1 MAVQPHGLV
10 NLINDALA
18 WVRLVSGS
26 IAAVQKF
33 REISNDTS
41 PPSFPRTKCQDLVF
55 LYPLLILERAAF
67 LLFSPPPPTIF
78 IDPWCHSV
86 NFYRSVSKIA
96 ADRVYS
102 LKSRPA
108 LEKDVSNREDIKGG
122 NGEWSYGKGTI
133 ATEWLT
139 GTDSLSPS
147 LLSDFLSIS
156 VLFSPA
162 LSLSPLR
169 FHVLHLHVKLD
180 WLQENWTVSH
190 RNIRCLLP
198 RILASPSPPSWYTQ
212 SVQTWPWRV
221 VARIH
226 PPVAA
231 CPDTRARV
239 HQWYLHISNYFEEDA
254 KWSVASVQWTDL
266 PFIFVASFLRSP
278 FSSAPATAS
287 LPPHY
292 VPFFRR
298 RFAFVLSYKYMSAH
312 RCRGIDPSI
321 LSQLHSPVVP
331 PVSKELTG
339 GVSPWQTEPIGKR
352 SASFLL
358 FILLF
363 SSIPPPRILLISDY
377 RRIFAAGL
385 VAVAIGL
392 TCWWLEVFGEYQFH
406 SIRVVREI
414 KSRISYFFFPEARGE
429 KTNAL

>member
-67 LLFSPPPPTIF
+67 LLFSPPTIF

-278 FSSAPATAS
+278 FSSAPATAFPS
-287 LPPHY
+287 SPLPP
-292 VPFFRR
+292 
-298 RFAFVLSYKYMSAH
+298 VL
-312 RCRGIDPSI
+312 
-321 LSQLHSPVVP
+321 
-331 PVSKELTG
+331 
-339 GVSPWQTEPIGKR
+339 
-352 SASFLL
+352 SASFRFRPLL
-358 FILLF
+358 
-363 SSIPPPRILLISDY
+363 
-377 RRIFAAGL
+377 
-385 VAVAIGL
+385 
-392 TCWWLEVFGEYQFH
+392 
-406 SIRVVREI
+406 
-414 KSRISYFFFPEARGE
+414 
-429 KTNAL
+429 

>member
-67 LLFSPPPPTIF
+67 LLFSPPTIF
-78 IDPWCHSV
+78 IDPWWHSV

-221 VARIH
+221 VARTH

-231 CPDTRARV
+231 CPDTNGICIFQIISRKMLSGASPLCNGPIFPSSSLLLFSV
-239 HQWYLHISNYFEEDA
+239 LH
-254 KWSVASVQWTDL
+254 
-266 PFIFVASFLRSP
+266 
-278 FSSAPATAS
+278 S
-287 LPPHY
+287 LPPPQPPPSLPITSRSFG
-292 VPFFRR
+292 V
-298 RFAFVLSYKYMSAH
+298 VSLSSSLISTWVHTDVA
-312 RCRGIDPSI
+312 
-321 LSQLHSPVVP
+321 
-331 PVSKELTG
+331 E
-339 GVSPWQTEPIGKR
+339 
-352 SASFLL
+352 
-358 FILLF
+358 
-363 SSIPPPRILLISDY
+363 SIPR
-377 RRIFAAGL
+377 
-385 VAVAIGL
+385 
-392 TCWWLEVFGEYQFH
+392 
-406 SIRVVREI
+406 
-414 KSRISYFFFPEARGE
+414 FFPNCTPLLSPQSR
-429 KTNAL
+429 KN